1 MPFYPGPGVGGH
13 CIPLDPFYLTWK
25 AKKIGLKTKFIE
37 LSHEI
42 NNDMKNWIVNKIE
55 NNLRTLKN
63 KKIIVIGI
71 AYKKN
76 IDDCRESPSFQI
88 ISDLIK
94 KKQK

>member
-1 MPFYPGPGVGGH
+1 
-13 CIPLDPFYLTWK
+13 
-25 AKKIGLKTKFIE
+25 
-37 LSHEI
+37 
-42 NNDMKNWIVNKIE
+42 MKNWIVNKIE

-94 KKQK
+94 KKAKVSYYDPYIKKLPVTRKFNIKLGFN